1 MEGFHYEGLC
11 SALEQLAE
19 FEREAN
25 ERVVQS
31 GVLKGLNLE
40 DIKRAGQGLILQ
52 DGCKSFFQKIVKN
65 ENLKT
70 DVHVLSYCWCS
81 DLIISAFS
89 SGITIW
95 NMHFICLLFM
105 HR

>member
-95 NMHFICLLFM
+95 NMHFIYLHFM
-105 HR
+105 H